1 MSASIAVLKAEGRLF
16 RREPGSVFW
25 ILVFPL
31 LLLVILGLVPS
42 FREAGSAPGGVR
54 PIVLY
59 LPVAV
64 LLGVI
69 LAGLTSLPPTL
80 TGYREKG
87 TLRRMSTT
95 PVRPAALLAAQVIVH
110 GAAALAGGI
119 VIIAAGR
126 LLYGVAL
133 PANPPA
139 YALTLVLVTLDALVS
154 GALIA
159 ALSRNAKGS
168 TTTATIVFFPAAFA
182 AGVYVPVQS
191 MPEALPRDDLF
202 GAVRAA
208 AEGRTV
214 LSPDIAARLVSRVR
228 APGNH
233 SLSSRERDV
242 LRLVAKGSSNREIAA
257 ALFISEA
264 TVKSHLTHVYGKLG
278 AKDRAAAVA
287 IAYDQGILG

>member
-42 FREAGSAPGGVR
+42 FREAGPAPGGVR
-54 PIVLY
+54 PIDLY

-80 TGYREKG
+80 TAYREKG
-87 TLRRMSTT
+87 ILRRMSTT

-119 VIIAAGR
+119 VIIATGR

-139 YALTLVLVTLDALVS
+139 YALTLVLVTLIALVS

-159 ALSRNAKGS
+159 ALSRTAKAS
-168 TTTATIVFFPAAFA
+168 TTTATIVFFPAAFT
-182 AGVYVPVQS
+182 AGVYVPAQS
-191 MPEALPRDDLF
+191 MPKALQRVVEFTPFGAASQALDQASAGIWPALPHLAIILVWIF
-202 GAVRAA
+202 VLAGASIRWFRW
-208 AEGRTV
+208 E
-214 LSPDIAARLVSRVR
+214 
-228 APGNH
+228 
-233 SLSSRERDV
+233 
-242 LRLVAKGSSNREIAA
+242 
-257 ALFISEA
+257 
-264 TVKSHLTHVYGKLG
+264 
-278 AKDRAAAVA
+278 
-287 IAYDQGILG
+287 